1 MKRGAVMKSVTLQ
14 NTALVKARTT
24 AAASSSEQACDLHSS
39 MAFFKLDQN
48 NLLEFQKDD
57 DAA

>member
-1 MKRGAVMKSVTLQ
+1 MKSVTLQ
-14 NTALVKARTT
+14 NTALVKAMTT

-48 NLLEFQKDD
+48 NSLEFQKDD